1 MEIIIDH
8 EDEMLYLPIDVL
20 QRADVIRKRDGLAVK
35 SRSGDRDVSM
45 STITK
50 LRRFLV
56 ECADTP
62 DVMAVYAFA
71 GGEEMMTFGDLRDLA
86 AKFDH
91 MIATMARI
99 RTVVSD
105 REEAP
110 ESGREG

>member
-35 SRSGDRDVSM
+35 SRSGDRASA
-45 STITK
+45 SIITK
-50 LRRFLV
+50 FRRFLV

>member
-35 SRSGDRDVSM
+35 SRSGDRASA
-45 STITK
+45 SIITK
-50 LRRFLV
+50 FRRFLV

-62 DVMAVYAFA
+62 DATAMYVFA

-91 MIATMARI
+91 MQTLMTMI
-99 RTVVSD
+99 KNVVRN
-105 REEAP
+105 REDEP
-110 ESGREG
+110 EDDWEG